1 MNRYRQFTSWD
12 EVPVIMPLNIA
23 AIALDCSVETLKT
36 KSRNGVFPAFKDGMV
51 WKVSKNDLMAYIEKN
66 KVRRTSTQS
75 KIITGNY
82 KFLFRVK
89 K

>member
-66 KVRRTSTQS
+66 KVRRTST
-75 KIITGNY
+75 
-82 KFLFRVK
+82 
-89 K
+89 